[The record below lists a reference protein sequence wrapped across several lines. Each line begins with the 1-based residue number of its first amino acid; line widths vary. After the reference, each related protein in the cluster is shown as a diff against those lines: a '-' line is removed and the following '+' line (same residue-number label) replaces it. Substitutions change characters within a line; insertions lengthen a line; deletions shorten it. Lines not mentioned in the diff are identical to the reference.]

1 MFTHMHQH
9 GSCNST
15 SCQLLSQR
23 SACTSLP
30 IPESLYKEKKPYWN
44 SYSMYPSLPP
54 SLSLFLLFSHHWLCP
69 NLATSEG
76 WLSCI
81 WIAQCLTTRATNPHC
96 GSGDSLSYTSN
107 KGKLPVNTTTVS
119 SSVNTLNHTP
129 CSQLQGGNL
138 NLTCMLCEYT
148 CVCVFG
154 GIYWTY
160 VGLCVP
166 CHSVYKSLMPDSGA
180 CVQLRICKFNS
191 ISL

>member
-30 IPESLYKEKKPYWN
+30 ITESLYKEKKPYWN
-44 SYSMYPSLPP
+44 SYSMYPSP
-54 SLSLFLLFSHHWLCP
+54 SLSLSFSSFSHHWLCP

-138 NLTCMLCEYT
+138 NLTCMLCECT

-191 ISL
+191 ILL

>member
-30 IPESLYKEKKPYWN
+30 IPESLYKEKNLIGIHILCIP
-44 SYSMYPSLPP
+44 LPP

-138 NLTCMLCEYT
+138 NLTCMLRECT

-166 CHSVYKSLMPDSGA
+166 CATVCMNL
-180 CVQLRICKFNS
+180 
-191 ISL
+191 